1 MDPAQCGFSDHQQ
14 RLFFGFEY
22 RQQQLAVV
30 ALDGTG
36 RVCLQVCFPLPA
48 PHDDDLAAEP
58 AALIAATLA
67 AFVRSHDAVAVCGV
81 DERYAAVAA
90 LARHLDGPVR
100 RVSDLELG
108 RWDGFGGLGLLRHD
122 PRVDAHLRALLAALA
137 VAAEETP

>member
-1 MDPAQCGFSDHQQ
+1 MAPAQFGFSDRQQ

-22 RQQQLAVV
+22 RQPQLAVV

-36 RVCLQVCFPLPA
+36 RVCLQVCFPLLEPY
-48 PHDDDLAAEP
+48 DDDLATEP
-58 AALIAATLA
+58 LASIAATLV
-67 AFVRSHDAVAVCGV
+67 AFVRSHAAVAVCGV

-90 LARHLDGPVR
+90 LARNLDGPVR

-108 RWDGFGGLGLLRHD
+108 RWDGLGGLGLLRHD

-137 VAAEETP
+137 VAAEQTP